1 MLYDRSDLHDVAER
15 IAAAE
20 GRIAKLQGRVS
31 RLAEEGSDASREQE
45 TLTALSSNL
54 GHLYA
59 RQSRMRSFS
68 WRMGR

>member
-1 MLYDRSDLHDVAER
+1 MLYDHSDLHDVAER
-15 IAAAE
+15 IAATE
-20 GRIAKLQGRVS
+20 GRIAKLQVRVS

-59 RQSRMRSFS
+59 RQSRMRSIS
-68 WRMGR
+68 WRLGR